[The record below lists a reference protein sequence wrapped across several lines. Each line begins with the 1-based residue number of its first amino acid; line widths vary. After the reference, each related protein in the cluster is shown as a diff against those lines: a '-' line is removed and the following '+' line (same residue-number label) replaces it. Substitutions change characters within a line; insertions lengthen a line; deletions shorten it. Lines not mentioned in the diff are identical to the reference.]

1 MRGQAD
7 NRAIRIGSGGLGVE
21 DEAYHIY
28 TQLFYFADVF
38 RFGHTAYF
46 DTKRSH
52 ILERFVVGNL
62 LLRMMGE
69 MKSFSVSPGWSVF
82 IKASPMR
89 KPRKPAARRLRIVSG
104 CEMPLSE
111 TSMGILRTSEAPF
124 FDPIAC

>member
-38 RFGHTAYF
+38 RFGHAAYF

-62 LLRMMGE
+62 LLRNDGRDEIFQCISGVVGFHKSLSDEKAAETGSTQTANCFE
-69 MKSFSVSPGWSVF
+69 M
-82 IKASPMR
+82 R
-89 KPRKPAARRLRIVSG
+89 DAAFRNEYGHITDIGSAFL
-104 CEMPLSE
+104 
-111 TSMGILRTSEAPF
+111 
-124 FDPIAC
+124 